1 MADDQ
6 VSGDQSNP
14 EPNVAPQNT
23 ELGPLFIPPPPV
35 LGRWEP
41 LGEPGVGGRLTA
53 LAVDPSNA
61 DRVLVGGDLLG
72 VAHSDD
78 GGKSWKRSEGLLSLE
93 TARFTFDPDRTD
105 EVWLGSMSGPHRS
118 RDGGRT
124 WEPSRAG
131 LPAVEGFFY
140 SAPIEVVIFD
150 NTTPDRLLAFGGSQ
164 REWESLGEPA
174 WGAVWES
181 LDHGETWS
189 RLSTIAD
196 GANVVAAIQ
205 RDDGTL
211 LAAAIDEGVHRSTD
225 GGRTWERT
233 SGGLPHWNVRDLV
246 VVPGTDVVYA
256 ALAEGPLDGAE
267 HLSGGVYRSDDGGL
281 TWQNRSEG
289 LSLRRGA
296 TPELTSRYD
305 AIAVSAVDPDAI
317 WTADLAFGLEA
328 IHRSDDGGTSWE
340 VELAGDGDDYP
351 VTAYSSPVTAEVLVA
366 DDDTAELRFIAQSE
380 YVLRRASNGEWVDA
394 TSTGSGPDRAGTG
407 FSGLVSTAVTFDPSD
422 MDVLSLNAL
431 DGGQYLR
438 SVNAGETWVRPLT
451 SWDQWGGAQ
460 SMSISEDYT
469 YVLLGQFG
477 QFNGIATSSDG
488 QQTWSFAAGSGSG
501 LPERYAAVESI
512 GDIVAL
518 DGDPRRVVATID
530 GDIYS
535 SNDAGATWTRSL
547 DGSYSVLTK
556 GPADQL
562 YVADAEAVYALTVD
576 ANQVEALPES
586 PPGVDAMAFDPT
598 TRALFVIRWG
608 LDDNTAGLIS
618 RWDGASW
625 TRLCLEVPSCG
636 TGLDR
641 YAADLA
647 VDPFNPDHLIVATN
661 DLPFHDVIG
670 AQGVLESTDGGSNW
684 TPINDGLPVRRVSVV
699 AFDPHRERHLVIGTM
714 GGGFYEMTLPE

>member
-1 MADDQ
+1 M
-6 VSGDQSNP
+6 
-14 EPNVAPQNT
+14 
-23 ELGPLFIPPPPV
+23 
-35 LGRWEP
+35 
-41 LGEPGVGGRLTA
+41 GEPGVGGRLTA
-53 LAVDPSNA
+53 LAVDPSDA
-61 DRVLVGGDLLG
+61 DSVLVGGDLLG
-72 VAHSDD
+72 VAYSDD
-78 GGKSWKRSEGLLSLE
+78 GGQSWERSEGLLSLE
-93 TARFTFDPDRTD
+93 TARFTFDPDRAD

-124 WEPSRAG
+124 WEPSRIG
-131 LPAVEGFFY
+131 FPELEGFFY
-140 SAPIEVVIFD
+140 SAPVEVVIFD

-196 GANVVAAIQ
+196 GANVVAAVQ

-211 LAAAIDEGVHRSTD
+211 LAAALDEGVHRSTD
-225 GGRTWERT
+225 GGLTWERS

-246 VVPGTDVVYA
+246 AVPGTDIVYA

-267 HLSGGVYRSDDGGL
+267 HLSGGVFRSDDGGL
-281 TWQNRSEG
+281 TWQSRSEG

-305 AIAVSAVDPDAI
+305 AIAVSDVDPDTI

-328 IHRSDDGGTSWE
+328 IHRSDDGGASWD
-340 VELAGDGDDYP
+340 VELAADGDEYP

-366 DDDTAELRFIAQSE
+366 DDATAELRFIAQSE
-380 YVLRRASNGEWVDA
+380 YVLRRTSDGEWVDA
-394 TSTGSGPDRAGTG
+394 TSSGTGPDFAGTG

-438 SVNAGETWVRPLT
+438 SDNAGDTWTRPLT

-460 SMSISEDYT
+460 SMSISGDHT
-469 YVLLGQFG
+469 YVLLGQFDR
-477 QFNGIATSSDG
+477 FNGIATSTDG
-488 QQTWSFAAGSGSG
+488 ERSWEFAAGAADG
-501 LPERYAAVESI
+501 LPERYDGVSSI

-518 DGDPRRVVATID
+518 EGDPGRVVATID
-530 GDIYS
+530 GAVYS
-535 SNDAGATWTRSL
+535 SSDAGETWTRSL
-547 DGSYSVLTK
+547 DGSYKALAI

-562 YVADAEAVYALTVD
+562 YVAGADGVYALSGD
-576 ANQVEALPES
+576 ATELTALPES
-586 PPGVDAMAFDPT
+586 PAGVDTMTVDPT
-598 TRALFVIRWG
+598 TGSLYAVRWG
-608 LDDNTAGLIS
+608 VDDNTAGLIS
-618 RWDGASW
+618 RWDGATW
-625 TRLCLEVPSCG
+625 TQICLEAPSCG

-647 VDPFNPDHLIVATN
+647 VDPNDPDHLVVATN
-661 DLPFHDVIG
+661 DLPFHDAIG
-670 AQGVLESTDGGSNW
+670 SQGVLESTDGGSTW
-684 TPINDGLPVRRVSVV
+684 TPINQGLPVPRVAVV
-699 AFDPHRERHLVIGTM
+699 EFDPHRERHLVIGTM